1 MQRHFDEEL
10 SEIRRKLA
18 EMAGMAE
25 TMIGRSI
32 QVLVERKNHLAEE
45 VWPLEE
51 AVNKKQLEIDEDCLN
66 LLALHQPMAVDLRF
80 LVSTLRITGELERI
94 ADQTVN
100 ITQAALVLIVRPEV
114 KPLIDIPK
122 MAALASEMVK
132 DSLDAFVR
140 KDPVLA
146 QEVLERDDQVDGYK
160 DQIFR
165 ELLTYMLSDPKTIE
179 RGIELIL
186 ISRHIE
192 RIADHATNIAED
204 AIYYAEGRDVRHH
217 QIEEIG

>member
-1 MQRHFDEEL
+1 MERHFDEEL
-10 SEIRRKLA
+10 NEIRKKLVA
-18 EMAGMAE
+18 MAGLTE
-25 TMIGRSI
+25 QLISRSI
-32 QVLVERKNHLAEE
+32 QVLVERDKSVAEE
-45 VWPLEE
+45 VWPGEDS
-51 AVNKKQLEIDEDCLN
+51 VNKKQIEIDEDCLR

-80 LVSTLRITGELERI
+80 LVATLRITGELERI
-94 ADQTVN
+94 ADQAVN
-100 ITQAALVLIVRPEV
+100 ITQASLVLIVRPEV

-122 MAALASEMVK
+122 MAALAAGMVK
-132 DSLDAFVR
+132 DSLDAFVK
-140 KDPVLA
+140 KDAGLAHAVLS
-146 QEVLERDDQVDGYK
+146 RDDEVDAYK

-204 AIYYAEGRDVRHH
+204 AIYYVEGRDVRHH
-217 QIEEIG
+217 AGE

>member
-10 SEIRRKLA
+10 NEIRKELVRMAGLA
-18 EMAGMAE
+18 EMLV
-25 TMIGRSI
+25 GRSVQI
-32 QVLVERKNHLAEE
+32 LVERNPALANDVWQAEE
-45 VWPLEE
+45 E
-51 AVNKKQLEIDEDCLN
+51 VNRKQVEIDEDCLR

-94 ADQTVN
+94 ADQAVN
-100 ITQAALVLIVRPEV
+100 IIEAAQVLIEKPEV

-122 MAALASEMVK
+122 MAVLASGMVK
-132 DSLDAFVR
+132 DSLNAFVQ
-140 KDPVLA
+140 KNTQLA
-146 QEVLERDDQVDGYK
+146 SEVLFRDDQVDAYK

-179 RGIELIL
+179 RAIELIL

-204 AIYYAEGRDVRHH
+204 AIYYVEGRDVRHH
-217 QIEEIG
+217 AGE

>member
-10 SEIRRKLA
+10 EEIKKKLVQMAGLA
-18 EMAGMAE
+18 EMLV
-25 TMIGRSI
+25 GRSVQI
-32 QVLVERKNHLAEE
+32 LVERNSALAEE
-45 VWPLEE
+45 VWPTEE
-51 AVNKKQLEIDEDCLN
+51 EVNRKQVEIDENCLR

-80 LVSTLRITGELERI
+80 LVSTLRITGDLERI
-94 ADQTVN
+94 ADQAIN
-100 ITQAALVLIVRPEV
+100 ITEAAQVLIEKPEV

-122 MAALASEMVK
+122 MATLASGMVK
-132 DSLDAFVR
+132 DGLDAFVQ
-140 KDPVLA
+140 KNTQLA
-146 QEVLERDDQVDGYK
+146 REVLSRDDQVDAYK

-204 AIYYAEGRDVRHH
+204 AIYYTEGRDVRHH
-217 QIEEIG
+217 AGE

>member
-1 MQRHFDEEL
+1 MERHFDAEL
-10 SEIRRKLA
+10 TEIRKKLVQMAGQA
-18 EMAGMAE
+18 EMLVS
-25 TMIGRSI
+25 RSVQI
-32 QVLVERKNHLAEE
+32 LVERNGALAEE
-45 VWPLEE
+45 VWPVE
-51 AVNKKQLEIDEDCLN
+51 AEVNQKQLEIDEDCLR

-94 ADQTVN
+94 ADQAVN
-100 ITQAALVLIVRPEV
+100 VTEAALVLIEKPEV

-122 MAALASEMVK
+122 MAAVASEMVK

-140 KDPVLA
+140 KDVQRA
-146 QEVLERDDQVDGYK
+146 RSVLERDSVVDGYK

-179 RGIELIL
+179 RGIELVL

-192 RIADHATNIAED
+192 RMADHATNIAED

-217 QIEEIG
+217 AGE